1 MKYRDFAPLLLPLE
15 PNTTV
20 IAGPCSA
27 ESEEQIMT
35 TARALRNE
43 AGIRIF
49 RAGLWKPRTLPG
61 CFEGVGEV
69 GLPWLVRVQDE
80 LGMLVATEV
89 ATREHVEQAMQAG
102 IRILWLGARTTSNPF
117 AVQEIADTIGKDES
131 VIVLVKNP
139 ISPDLD
145 LWTGALERLR
155 QSGVRQIGAI
165 HRGFSTYATKTFRNP
180 PHWQIPFDLKRRFPS
195 LTILCDPSHITGQRD
210 RIESVS
216 QQAMEMNFD
225 GLIIESHCSPDK
237 ALSDAGQQITPAVL
251 AQILRHLRIPC
262 RQSEKQDE
270 ELISWRMQIDQIDE
284 SIVELLARRMQVA
297 YEIGMFKKEHNLAVV
312 QNLRYEQLQR
322 NCARTAALLGLDEA
336 FISELFS
343 HIHEESVRL
352 QTLAP
357 QKPHT
362 DDCTS

>member
-1 MKYRDFAPLLLPLE
+1 MKYCDFTPLPLSSE

-35 TARALRNE
+35 TARALRDE

-61 CFEGVGEV
+61 CFEGVGET

-80 LGMLVATEV
+80 LDMLATTEV

-225 GLIIESHCSPDK
+225 GLIIESHCCPDK
-237 ALSDAGQQITPAVL
+237 ALSDASQQITPTVL
-251 AQILRHLRIPC
+251 AQILRRLRIPR

-297 YEIGMFKKEHNLAVV
+297 YEIGLFKKEHNLAVV

-322 NCARTAALLGLDEA
+322 NRARTAALLGLDET

-343 HIHEESVRL
+343 RIHEESVRL

-362 DDCTS
+362 DDCIS